1 VPTSQTITS
10 TPRWRCSQHAGR
22 QGWSISAV
30 TEGLALRGRIGACVT
45 AFGREEGSIT
55 LLHERTCERQLD
67 ILPLVMGVLWPLQ
80 AGHWRAMLYVTVS
93 LRFAMTWSFDRFV
106 ESRFDPFS
114 PYPARRTLLRCRRC
128 AMVLQ

>member
-1 VPTSQTITS
+1 
-10 TPRWRCSQHAGR
+10 
-22 QGWSISAV
+22 
-30 TEGLALRGRIGACVT
+30 VT

-67 ILPLVMGVLWPLQ
+67 ILPLVMGVLWPPQ

-93 LRFAMTWSFDRFV
+93 LSFAMTWSFDRFV

>member
-1 VPTSQTITS
+1 VPTSQTIAS
-10 TPRWRCSQHAGR
+10 TPRWRCSQHADR

-67 ILPLVMGVLWPLQ
+67 ILPLVMGVLWPPQ

-93 LRFAMTWSFDRFV
+93 LSFAMTWSFDRFV